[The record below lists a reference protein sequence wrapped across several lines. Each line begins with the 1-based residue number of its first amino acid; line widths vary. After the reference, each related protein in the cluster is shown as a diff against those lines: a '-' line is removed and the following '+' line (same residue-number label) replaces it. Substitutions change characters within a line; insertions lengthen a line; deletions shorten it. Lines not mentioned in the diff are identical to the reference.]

1 MSISLSSLNG
11 TMPSTAELRDDVL
24 IFKGPVTYDISGTYV
39 CDATNSIGTGS
50 ASVEVIVT
58 GTLFTLPVGLN
69 ALLLLCM

>member
-1 MSISLSSLNG
+1 MHNLMSISLSSLNG

-24 IFKGPVTYDISGTYV
+24 IFKGPVTNDIAGTYI

-58 GTLFTLPVGLN
+58 GTLFTLPSGLN
-69 ALLLLCM
+69 A